1 MKRQN
6 GFSITELMVVMGIV
20 AILLAIG
27 VPSFRYVTNANRM
40 SAEANGLLGDLM
52 FARGEAIKQGLPVLV
67 CTSVDGATCAGTTT
81 WEAGWITCVDTN
93 ANGTCGSLLRVQ
105 KSFVSSKDTLRPDA
119 ASNSNLISF
128 GREGFASGIAAGATF
143 TLHDSSSNSVWTR
156 CLQITAI
163 GMLSVTNHVSNAA
176 CI

>member
-6 GFSITELMVVMGIV
+6 GFSMTELMVVVALV
-20 AILLAIG
+20 AILMAIG
-27 VPSFRYVTNANRM
+27 VPSFRYVTNANRL
-40 SAEANGLLGDLM
+40 SAEVNGLLGDLM

-67 CTSVDGATCAGTTT
+67 CTSAEGATCAGTTT

-105 KSFVSSKDTLRPDA
+105 TSFVSSKDTLRPDA
-119 ASNSNLISF
+119 ASNANLISF
-128 GREGFASGIAAGATF
+128 GREGFATGLGAGATF
-143 TLHDSSSNSVWTR
+143 TLHTTPSNSTWTR
-156 CLQITAI
+156 CLQITVV
-163 GMLSVTNHVSNAA
+163 GMLTVTNHVSNAA

>member
-6 GFSITELMVVMGIV
+6 GFSMTELMVVVAIV
-20 AILLAIG
+20 AIVLGLG
-27 VPSFRYVTNANRM
+27 VPSFRYVTNANRL
-40 SAEANGLLGDLM
+40 SAEVNGLLGDLM

-67 CTSVDGATCAGTTT
+67 CTSADSATCAGTTT

-93 ANGTCGSLLRVQ
+93 ANNTCGSLLRVQ

-119 ASNSNLISF
+119 TSNASRISF
-128 GREGFASGIAAGATF
+128 GREGFATGIAAGATF
-143 TLHDSSSNSVWTR
+143 TLHDGTSNSTWTR
-156 CLQITAI
+156 CLQITVV
-163 GMLSVTNHVSNAA
+163 GMMTATNHVSNAA